1 MRLLPYY
8 MTGWWVACAQ
18 IGGKCFPGHL
28 NKVTAQQKAPRR
40 ALVGSLRQVM
50 GAAKTYADFL
60 RRSAPAT
67 NIRPR
72 PSMPQVDG
80 SGTADTL
87 ILSTDA

>member
-1 MRLLPYY
+1 MRLVSYY
-8 MTGWWVACAQ
+8 MTGRWVACAQ
-18 IGGKCFPGHL
+18 IGRSATL
-28 NKVTAQQKAPRR
+28 ATIKVTAQQKAPRG